1 MKTLFASLLAL
12 ATLAFTVSAADV
24 SVKITDVHLCCPKCV
39 SGVKKAVAT
48 VTGVT
53 AQIDQD
59 EGDVTLTVPDTAT
72 VQKATDALTDAGY
85 FGKTTDTGIKISS
98 ETGAK
103 GVKVSSLKI
112 TGVHLCCGKC
122 VKALG
127 EALATVPGVKAN
139 TATKGAKD
147 FEVTGEDFNDADV
160 FAALQKAGLTG
171 KVE

>member
-39 SGVKKAVAT
+39 NGVKKAVAT

-59 EGDVTLTVPDTAT
+59 EGDVTLTGPDTAT

-85 FGKTTDTGIKISS
+85 FGKSTDASIKISS

-112 TGVHLCCGKC
+112 KGVHLCCGKC